1 MTHPQAVSVLV
12 AAFLIP
18 AVGCSSTIAV
28 HRPVTLADAQQVTHA
43 AADRVVKVEVVAP
56 DRPAV
61 QPEARKGVLAIQDG
75 GAFVL
80 RSPPEEPRRI
90 PFERTRSVVVQ
101 DRGKGAL
108 EGFVAGAIPGALVGL
123 VLGSVFDEAGCS
135 EDGSG
140 SRTICSH
147 DATVTL
153 GLAGGVLAGLI
164 GALVGAAA
172 GHRTTFTF

>member
-1 MTHPQAVSVLV
+1 MTHLQAVSVLV
-12 AAFLIP
+12 AASLVP

-28 HRPVTLADAQQVTHA
+28 HKPVTLAEAQQVTHA

-56 DRPAV
+56 DRPAAP
-61 QPEARKGVLAIQDG
+61 PEVRKGVLTLEDG

-80 RSPPEEPRRI
+80 RSPPEEPSRI

-108 EGFVAGAIPGALVGL
+108 EGFLAGAIPGALVGL
-123 VLGSVFDEAGCS
+123 VLGSAFDEMGCS

-140 SRTICSH
+140 SKTICSH
-147 DATVTL
+147 NAAVAL
-153 GLAGGVLAGLI
+153 GVSGAVLAGLI
-164 GALVGAAA
+164 GALVGAGI